1 MEQNLGQLRI
11 RWNLLRIT
19 SAGEAVATLLVI
31 LLAIPTR
38 WWMVTSPIFILG
50 VVAITLTLVQYKI
63 AWAWL
68 TMLVQAA
75 LFTVGLS
82 STISGING
90 EAYVPLLLLAFLMG
104 IASDHILNMALN
116 YSGQFSQLGNRAVA
130 EFNVSALKTSL
141 GDLYRRIAW
150 DGVVFGSAFLLSI
163 TVAPLG
169 AVGATVAVLSD
180 PSVYVILLSISLAA
194 LVMLK
199 EEEQPSK

>member
-1 MEQNLGQLRI
+1 MEQNLGQLKI

-19 SAGEAVATLLVI
+19 SAGEAVATFLVI

-38 WWMVTSPIFILG
+38 WWMVTSPIFVLG
-50 VVAITLTLVQYKI
+50 LIATTLTLVQYKI

-68 TMLVQAA
+68 TMLVQAT
-75 LFTVGLS
+75 LFAVGLL

-90 EAYVPLLLLAFLMG
+90 DAYVPLLLLAFLMG

-130 EFNVSALKTSL
+130 EFNVSALKASL

-163 TVAPLG
+163 TVATLG

-180 PSVYVILLSISLAA
+180 PSLYVILLSISLAA
-194 LVMLK
+194 LIMLK
-199 EEEQPSK
+199 EEE